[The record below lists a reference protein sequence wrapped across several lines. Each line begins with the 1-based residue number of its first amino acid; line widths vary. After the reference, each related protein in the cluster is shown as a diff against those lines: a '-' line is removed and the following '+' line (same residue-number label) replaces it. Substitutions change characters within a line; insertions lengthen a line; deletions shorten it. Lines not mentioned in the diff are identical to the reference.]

1 MRMRVVNRCSDWG
14 VPMTAQRTSAALL
27 VAYDGSDRSRHAIEQ
42 AAAILPGTRTVVLHV
57 YELGPPLVPTAVGAA
72 TAVPADDMPHEAEER
87 AAESARDRADE
98 IAREG
103 AGLAESAGLP
113 ATSETA
119 IARGTAGIADVIVGR
134 AASAGA
140 ALIVLGSHG
149 RSAIGAALLGS
160 VSTAVLHRSTVPV
173 LVVPAHPGG
182 D

>member
-1 MRMRVVNRCSDWG
+1 
-14 VPMTAQRTSAALL
+14 MTAQRTSAPLL
-27 VAYDGSDRSRHAIEQ
+27 VAYDGSDLSRHAIEQ

-57 YELGPPLVPTAVGAA
+57 YELNAPLAPTAVGAA
-72 TAVPADDMPHEAEER
+72 MALPANELTQEAEER
-87 AAESARDRADE
+87 AAESARERADE
-98 IAREG
+98 IARDG

-113 ATSETA
+113 ATSDTA

-173 LVVPAHPGG
+173 LVVPARPSG

>member
-1 MRMRVVNRCSDWG
+1 
-14 VPMTAQRTSAALL
+14 MTAQRTSAALL
-27 VAYDGSDRSRHAIEQ
+27 VAYDGSDLSRHAIDQ
-42 AAAILPGTRTVVLHV
+42 VAAILPGTRTVVLHV
-57 YELGPPLVPTAVGAA
+57 YELGAPLVPTPVGAA
-72 TAVPADDMPHEAEER
+72 MAVTADDVTHEAEER
-87 AAESARDRADE
+87 AAESARDRAEE

-103 AGLAESAGLP
+103 AALAESAGLP

-140 ALIVLGSHG
+140 VLIVLGSHG

-173 LVVPAHPGG
+173 LVVPARARG

>member
-1 MRMRVVNRCSDWG
+1 
-14 VPMTAQRTSAALL
+14 MTAQRTSAALL
-27 VAYDGSDRSRHAIEQ
+27 VAYDGSDLSRHAIAQ
-42 AAAILPGTRTVVLHV
+42 AAAILPGTWTVVLHV
-57 YELGPPLVPTAVGAA
+57 YELSVPLVPTAVGAA
-72 TAVPADDMPHEAEER
+72 MALPATDMTLEAEER
-87 AAESARDRADE
+87 AAESARERAAE

-103 AGLAESAGLP
+103 AWLAESAGLP
-113 ATSETA
+113 ARSETA

-140 ALIVLGSHG
+140 TLIVLGSHG

-173 LVVPAHPGG
+173 LVVPARPRG

>member
-1 MRMRVVNRCSDWG
+1 
-14 VPMTAQRTSAALL
+14 MTAQRTSAPLL
-27 VAYDGSDRSRHAIEQ
+27 LAYDGSDLSRHAIEQ

-57 YELGPPLVPTAVGAA
+57 YELGAPLVPTPVGAA
-72 TAVPADDMPHEAEER
+72 MAVTADVAPEVDER
-87 AAESARDRADE
+87 AAEAARDRAE
-98 IAREG
+98 KIAREG
-103 AGLAESAGLP
+103 AGLAETAGLT

-119 IARGTAGIADVIVGR
+119 IARGTAGIADVIVAR

-173 LVVPAHPGG
+173 LVVPAGAGG